1 LLGRVASVARGTFW
15 DTCSAAHGNETGSY
29 SGRDGPGLS
38 SSVAGTEAWTWTRVA
53 FAGNAQHAR
62 LFGRDIRH
70 MLLLGVLA
78 AAARLEQGEGVDRD
92 SAEAEDKMKTKK
104 KTSVLDR

>member
-1 LLGRVASVARGTFW
+1 
-15 DTCSAAHGNETGSY
+15 
-29 SGRDGPGLS
+29 
-38 SSVAGTEAWTWTRVA
+38 
-53 FAGNAQHAR
+53 
-62 LFGRDIRH
+62 

-104 KTSVLDR
+104 KTSVLAR